1 MMADAVNARE
11 SAGDGSSFT
20 GVTQDYD
27 EDLEANRGAETS
39 VDLAHDDTVG
49 RKSATSAAVR
59 RISTKWPPNVKL
71 ASPRAGAPPLG
82 GYFVEVPVAAA

>member
-1 MMADAVNARE
+1 MADDVNARE

-20 GVTQDYD
+20 RVTQDYD

-39 VDLAHDDTVG
+39 VYLADDDAVG
-49 RKSATSAAVR
+49 RKSATYAAAR
-59 RISTKWPPNVKL
+59 KTSTKWPPNVKL

-82 GYFVEVPVAAA
+82 GHFVEVPVAAA